1 MFCGACGAKN
11 PDGAAFCQSCGAP
24 LREMQAEAVPQ
35 GGSAADSIQS
45 SQRNKMIGIA
55 AVAAAA
61 IVVVFLAFNL
71 LGGRS
76 YESTV
81 TKFLDATLDGDAET
95 IISLLPDK
103 MVDQALEELGYHPS
117 DRDQAVEELDAALQS
132 AAGSLKE
139 ALGDNLK
146 VSYNVVSAEDLSAS
160 KLLELRQSYSVYD
173 IDVDG
178 AKEVDVEMTVTATAL
193 DLSGTYTLT
202 VPVVQVG
209 RSWYL
214 DAENFR
220 IYSFSSF
227 W

>member
-55 AVAAAA
+55 AVAVAA

>member
-35 GGSAADSIQS
+35 GGNAADSIQS

-61 IVVVFLAFNL
+61 IVVVFLAVNL
-71 LGGRS
+71 LGGRG

-173 IDVDG
+173 IDEDG

>member
-55 AVAAAA
+55 AVAVAA

-71 LGGRS
+71 LGGRG

-81 TKFLDATLDGDAET
+81 TKFLDASLDGDAET
-95 IISLLPDK
+95 IISLLPDE

-117 DRDQAVEELDAALQS
+117 DRDEAVEELNAALQS

-214 DAENFR
+214 DTENFR

>member
-61 IVVVFLAFNL
+61 IVVVFLAVNL
-71 LGGRS
+71 LGGRG

-95 IISLLPDK
+95 IISLLPDE

-132 AAGSLKE
+132 AAGSLKD

>member
-11 PDGAAFCQSCGAP
+11 PDGAAFCQSCGVP

-55 AVAAAA
+55 AVAVAA

-81 TKFLDATLDGDAET
+81 TKFLDASLDGDAET
-95 IISLLPDK
+95 IISLLPDE

-117 DRDQAVEELDAALQS
+117 DRDEAVEELNAALQS

>member
-61 IVVVFLAFNL
+61 IVVVFLAVNL
-71 LGGRS
+71 LGGRG

-214 DAENFR
+214 DAENFM

>member
-1 MFCGACGAKN
+1 M
-11 PDGAAFCQSCGAP
+11 
-24 LREMQAEAVPQ
+24 AVTGVQTCALP
-35 GGSAADSIQS
+35 IC
-45 SQRNKMIGIA
+45 QRNKMIGIA
-55 AVAAAA
+55 AVAVAA

-71 LGGRS
+71 LGGRG

-117 DRDQAVEELDAALQS
+117 DRDEAVEELNAALQS

>member
-61 IVVVFLAFNL
+61 IVVVFLAVNL
-71 LGGRS
+71 LGGRG

-103 MVDQALEELGYHPS
+103 MVDQALEELGYPPS

>member
-55 AVAAAA
+55 AVAVAA

-71 LGGRS
+71 LGGRG

-173 IDVDG
+173 IDVEG

>member
-11 PDGAAFCQSCGAP
+11 PDGAAFCQSCGAL

-71 LGGRS
+71 LGGRG

-81 TKFLDATLDGDAET
+81 TKFLDASLDGDAET
-95 IISLLPDK
+95 IISLLPDE

-117 DRDQAVEELDAALQS
+117 DRDEAVEELNAALQS

>member
-35 GGSAADSIQS
+35 EESAADSIQS

-71 LGGRS
+71 LGGRG

-132 AAGSLKE
+132 AAGSLKD

-178 AKEVDVEMTVTATAL
+178 AKEVDVKMTVTATAL

>member
-71 LGGRS
+71 LGGRG

-95 IISLLPDK
+95 IISLLPDE

-117 DRDQAVEELDAALQS
+117 DRDEAVEELNAALQS

>member
-55 AVAAAA
+55 AVAVAA

-71 LGGRS
+71 LGGRG

-81 TKFLDATLDGDAET
+81 TKFLDASLDGDAET

-117 DRDQAVEELDAALQS
+117 DRDEAVEELNAALQS

>member
-71 LGGRS
+71 LGGRG

-117 DRDQAVEELDAALQS
+117 DRDEAVEELNAALQS
-132 AAGSLKE
+132 AAGSLKD

>member
-55 AVAAAA
+55 AVAVAA

-71 LGGRS
+71 LGGRG

>member
-61 IVVVFLAFNL
+61 IVVVFLAVNL
-71 LGGRS
+71 LGGRG

-103 MVDQALEELGYHPS
+103 MVDQAL
-117 DRDQAVEELDAALQS
+117 
-132 AAGSLKE
+132 
-139 ALGDNLK
+139 
-146 VSYNVVSAEDLSAS
+146 
-160 KLLELRQSYSVYD
+160 
-173 IDVDG
+173 
-178 AKEVDVEMTVTATAL
+178 
-193 DLSGTYTLT
+193 
-202 VPVVQVG
+202 
-209 RSWYL
+209 RSWATTL
-214 DAENFR
+214 RTEIRLWRN
-220 IYSFSSF
+220 
-227 W
+227 

>member
-61 IVVVFLAFNL
+61 IVVVFLAVNL
-71 LGGRS
+71 LGGRG

-95 IISLLPDK
+95 IISLLPDE

-117 DRDQAVEELDAALQS
+117 DRDEAVEELNAALQS

>member
-45 SQRNKMIGIA
+45 SQRNKMIGMA

-71 LGGRS
+71 LGGRG

-132 AAGSLKE
+132 AAGSLKD

>member
-71 LGGRS
+71 LGGRG

-81 TKFLDATLDGDAET
+81 TKFLDASLDGDAET

-117 DRDQAVEELDAALQS
+117 DRDEAVEELNAALQS

>member
-55 AVAAAA
+55 AVAVAA
-61 IVVVFLAFNL
+61 IVVVFLASNL
-71 LGGRS
+71 LGGRG

-81 TKFLDATLDGDAET
+81 TKFLDASLDGDAET
-95 IISLLPDK
+95 IISLLPDE

-117 DRDQAVEELDAALQS
+117 DRDEAVEELNAALQS

>member
-71 LGGRS
+71 LGGRG

-160 KLLELRQSYSVYD
+160 KLLELRHSYSVYD

>member
-35 GGSAADSIQS
+35 EGSAADSIQS

-117 DRDQAVEELDAALQS
+117 DRDEAVEELNAALQS

>member
-11 PDGAAFCQSCGAP
+11 PDGATFCQSCGAP

-61 IVVVFLAFNL
+61 IVVVFLAVNL
-71 LGGRS
+71 LGGRG

>member
-61 IVVVFLAFNL
+61 IVVVFLAVNL
-71 LGGRS
+71 LGGRG

-117 DRDQAVEELDAALQS
+117 DRDEAVEELNAALQS

-173 IDVDG
+173 IDVEG

>member
-55 AVAAAA
+55 AVAVAA
-61 IVVVFLAFNL
+61 IVVVFLAFDL
-71 LGGRS
+71 LGGRG

-81 TKFLDATLDGDAET
+81 TKFLDASLDGDAET
-95 IISLLPDK
+95 IISLLPDE

-117 DRDQAVEELDAALQS
+117 DRDEAVEELNAALQS

>member
-61 IVVVFLAFNL
+61 IVVVFLAVNL
-71 LGGRS
+71 LGGRG

-81 TKFLDATLDGDAET
+81 TKFLDASLDGDAET
-95 IISLLPDK
+95 IISLLPDE

-117 DRDQAVEELDAALQS
+117 DRDEAVEELNAALQS

>member
-11 PDGAAFCQSCGAP
+11 PDGAAFCRSCGAP

-71 LGGRS
+71 LGGRG

-132 AAGSLKE
+132 AAGSLKD

>member
-61 IVVVFLAFNL
+61 IVVVFLAVNL
-71 LGGRS
+71 LGGRG

-132 AAGSLKE
+132 AAGSLKD

>member
-61 IVVVFLAFNL
+61 IVVVFLAVNL
-71 LGGRS
+71 LGGRG

-95 IISLLPDK
+95 IISLLPDE
-103 MVDQALEELGYHPS
+103 MVDQAMEELGYHPS
-117 DRDQAVEELDAALQS
+117 DRDEAVEELNAALQS

>member
-35 GGSAADSIQS
+35 EGSAADSIQS

-81 TKFLDATLDGDAET
+81 TKFLDASLDGDAET
-95 IISLLPDK
+95 IISLLPDE

-117 DRDQAVEELDAALQS
+117 DRDEAVEELNAALQS

>member
-61 IVVVFLAFNL
+61 IVVVFLAVNL
-71 LGGRS
+71 LGGRG

-95 IISLLPDK
+95 MISLLPDK
-103 MVDQALEELGYHPS
+103 MLDQALEELGYHPS
-117 DRDQAVEELDAALQS
+117 ARDQAVEELDAALQS

>member
-61 IVVVFLAFNL
+61 IVVVFLAGNL
-71 LGGRS
+71 LGGRG

-81 TKFLDATLDGDAET
+81 TKFLDASLDGDAET
-95 IISLLPDK
+95 IISLLPDE

-117 DRDQAVEELDAALQS
+117 DRDEAVEELNAALQS

-173 IDVDG
+173 IDVEG

>member
-71 LGGRS
+71 LGGRGD
-76 YESTV
+76 ESTV
-81 TKFLDATLDGDAET
+81 TKFLDASLDGDAET

-117 DRDQAVEELDAALQS
+117 DRDEAVEELNAALQS

>member
-1 MFCGACGAKN
+1 MFCGAFGAKN

-35 GGSAADSIQS
+35 EGSAADSIQS

-61 IVVVFLAFNL
+61 IVVVFLAVNL
-71 LGGRS
+71 LGGRG

-95 IISLLPDK
+95 IISLLPDE

-132 AAGSLKE
+132 AAGSLKD

>member
-55 AVAAAA
+55 AVAVAA

-71 LGGRS
+71 LGGRG

-81 TKFLDATLDGDAET
+81 TKFLDASLDGDAET
-95 IISLLPDK
+95 IISLLADE

-117 DRDQAVEELDAALQS
+117 DRDEAVEELNAALQS

>member
-71 LGGRS
+71 LGGRG

>member
-61 IVVVFLAFNL
+61 IVVVFLAVNL
-71 LGGRS
+71 LGGRG

-132 AAGSLKE
+132 AAGSLKD

-173 IDVDG
+173 IDEDG

>member
-61 IVVVFLAFNL
+61 IVVVFLAVNL
-71 LGGRS
+71 LGGRG

-178 AKEVDVEMTVTATAL
+178 AKEGDVEMTVTATAL

-209 RSWYL
+209 RSWYR
-214 DAENFR
+214 DAENFM